1 MPGECVR
8 QEFFLI
14 RVNAVAISPPCPS
27 LILLK
32 ILCVVFVSF
41 LLFLVERIE
50 AIEPVRIVKKLAITV
65 RNQWESL

>member
-1 MPGECVR
+1 VAD
-8 QEFFLI
+8 FF
-14 RVNAVAISPPCPS
+14 AGGSDWVATSLPCPS

-32 ILCVVFVSF
+32 IPCVVFVSF

-50 AIEPVRIVKKLAITV
+50 AIEPVRIVQKLAITV